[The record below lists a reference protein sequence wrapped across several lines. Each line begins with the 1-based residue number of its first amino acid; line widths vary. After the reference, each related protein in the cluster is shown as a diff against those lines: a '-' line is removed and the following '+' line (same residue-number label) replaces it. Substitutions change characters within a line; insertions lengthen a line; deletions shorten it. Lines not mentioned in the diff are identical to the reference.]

1 MKEKQTTPAVFE
13 ILRCCLTSSDGGSS
27 VDYNLITDDR
37 GNISDLTLQDLVHLR
52 DFLNHYLCSR
62 SSGKEQ

>member
-13 ILRCCLTSSDGGSS
+13 ILQCRLTSSDGGSS

-37 GNISDLTLQDLVHLR
+37 GNISGLTLQDLVLLR
-52 DFLNHYLCSR
+52 DFISDYLR
-62 SSGKEQ
+62 ADASGQ

>member
-13 ILRCCLTSSDGGSS
+13 ILKCCFTSSDGGSS

-37 GNISDLTLQDLVHLR
+37 GNISDLTLQDLVLLR
-52 DFLNHYLCSR
+52 DFISDYLR
-62 SSGKEQ
+62 ADASGQ

>member
-13 ILRCCLTSSDGGSS
+13 ILQCRFTSSDGGSS

-37 GNISDLTLQDLVHLR
+37 GNISDLTLQDLVLLR
-52 DFLNHYLCSR
+52 DFISDYLR
-62 SSGKEQ
+62 ADASGQ

>member
-13 ILRCCLTSSDGGSS
+13 ILQCRFTSSDGGSS

-37 GNISDLTLQDLVHLR
+37 GNISGLTLQDLVLLR
-52 DFLNHYLCSR
+52 DFISDYLR
-62 SSGKEQ
+62 ADASGQ